1 MNFVSGDR
9 SATYESKQVHLQNL
23 KKMVN
28 YCENVIDC
36 RRAFQLNYFA
46 ERFTKEQCL
55 ENRATACDNCLK
67 RNMFKVS
74 YNLLY

>member
-1 MNFVSGDR
+1 MFVGDR
-9 SATYESKQVHLQNL
+9 NSSYEAKQVHLQNL

-36 RRAFQLNYFA
+36 RRAYQLNYFA
-46 ERFTKEQCL
+46 EHFTKEQCL

-67 RNMFKVS
+67 RNKFKV
-74 YNLLY
+74 NIFFIF